1 MTDYASESSNWYVWL
16 TELSIIPEEYRYIIS
31 IISSFFI
38 TLALAP
44 IIPIIALVIY
54 DLILW
59 FWRLAIAN
67 WRARFTPRIEI
78 IPPAEPPTPPSN
90 VPDTSR
96 PVR

>member
-16 TELSIIPEEYRYIIS
+16 TELSIIPQEYRYIIS

-38 TLALAP
+38 TLALTP
-44 IIPIIALVIY
+44 IIPIVALVIY
-54 DLILW
+54 DLVLW

-78 IPPAEPPTPPSN
+78 SPAEPPTPPLN
-90 VPDTSR
+90 GPDTSR
-96 PVR
+96 HVG